1 MVTTETR
8 RWTAPPPLEELLTL
22 PEVVAYLGLDPTN
35 TEHVN
40 HVDQLLFE
48 PDTPEDE
55 VERWMVGSIRA
66 WMLDPAFPD
75 LPGDQDVIDL
85 AGIADYLQVATTTPQ
100 QWRQREKL
108 EPEDPETSFADKPT
122 WRRRSIRRWALTSEP
137 LRWPPGVASRK
148 QA

>member
-55 VERWMVGSIRA
+55 VERWTVGSIRT

-85 AGIADYLQVATTTPQ
+85 AGIADYLQVASTTPQ

-108 EPEDPETSFADKPT
+108 LPEDPETSFTDKPT
-122 WRRRSIRRWALTSEP
+122 WRRRNVRRWALESEP

-148 QA
+148 AS